1 MHQDDIC
8 LKLHKIE
15 SYISS
20 VDQERDRM
28 RQEND
33 FLRDKLQASI
43 RQNRILSDKIET
55 ASKKVRF
62 LIKSLKEDV
71 K

>member
-1 MHQDDIC
+1 MRQDDIC
-8 LKLHKIE
+8 SKLHKIE
-15 SYISS
+15 SYINS

-28 RQEND
+28 RQENA

-43 RQNRILSDKIET
+43 RQNRILSGKIEN

-62 LIKSLKEDV
+62 LIKNLKEDV

>member
-33 FLRDKLQASI
+33 FLRNKLQASI
-43 RQNRILSDKIET
+43 RQNRINKKSFNFWF
-55 ASKKVRF
+55 SKK
-62 LIKSLKEDV
+62 I
-71 K
+71 